1 MDLYEAVSSKMLH
14 AVAPSSPVASS
25 LPSTSEIG
33 ESSSI
38 DKVDPAYLEIDEERL
53 IGSGNLS
60 STLQKL
66 HLWEKKLY
74 DEVMVC

>member
-1 MDLYEAVSSKMLH
+1 MDLCEAVSSKMLH

-25 LPSTSEIG
+25 HPSEIG
-33 ESSSI
+33 ES
-38 DKVDPAYLEIDEERL
+38 IDEERL

>member
-1 MDLYEAVSSKMLH
+1 MDLCEAVSSKILH
-14 AVAPSSPVASS
+14 AVAPSLPLASS
-25 LPSTSEIG
+25 HPSTSEIG
-33 ESSSI
+33 QTSSI
-38 DKVDPAYLEIDEERL
+38 DKADPAYLDIDEETL